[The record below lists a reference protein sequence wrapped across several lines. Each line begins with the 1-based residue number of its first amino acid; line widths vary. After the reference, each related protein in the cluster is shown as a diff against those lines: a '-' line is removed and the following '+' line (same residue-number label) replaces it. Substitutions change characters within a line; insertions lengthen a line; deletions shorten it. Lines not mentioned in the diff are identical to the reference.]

1 LSSVSVP
8 SNDINYDIGRLYFI
22 FKGSCLHAIVYN
34 LSPKHSFYISVFPST
49 SRLQLVG
56 TSEYTAM
63 PDEPMASIALSV
75 IADAKVGWREPTR
88 LAMEVPIS
96 ASLFHM
102 LELLKRT
109 APLALLLARK
119 PHATATFCEAWE

>member
-1 LSSVSVP
+1 
-8 SNDINYDIGRLYFI
+8 
-22 FKGSCLHAIVYN
+22 
-34 LSPKHSFYISVFPST
+34 
-49 SRLQLVG
+49 
-56 TSEYTAM
+56 M

-102 LELLKRT
+102 LELFEAHCATCIIARSQT
-109 APLALLLARK
+109 ARNGSLL
-119 PHATATFCEAWE
+119 